1 MEGFEEDSFHIE
13 TLEISG
19 ASLDFDHAE
28 LLLKEQSPNRTKKS
42 PAKTPPSQEK
52 KFFTRRISDLREEDH
67 ATKVASTSGHSTPE
81 DEYASPF
88 DFSTKGLYENYLFLM
103 PDHPESQS
111 DDPHSSGDGQKL
123 QGYSQKLPDEHT
135 YDNRDSAYS
144 TPDPTQDGDP
154 LYQDPTDLQDEQE
167 KEQIRAELQKTEEE
181 IKTLRQVLAS
191 KEKAAADLKRRLG
204 ITPLR
209 EFKDGASK
217 TWQNVQSSQ
226 AFQKTND
233 KLVEWK
239 EKMETS
245 ETYKKTSETLSV
257 AGQKTAQASVA
268 AWQSVSRKLGEVKNS
283 QSFKSFEEK
292 VGSTVSNL
300 KKGRRLTWS
309 KVTSPREPKP
319 TFEDVLNSTA
329 NADKEDESQTAP
341 PLPEEKVPL

>member
-28 LLLKEQSPNRTKKS
+28 LLLKEQSPSRTKKS

-111 DDPHSSGDGQKL
+111 DDPHLGGDGQKL
-123 QGYSQKLPDEHT
+123 QGYSQKLQDEHT

-226 AFQKTND
+226 A
-233 KLVEWK
+233 
-239 EKMETS
+239 
-245 ETYKKTSETLSV
+245 YKKTSETLSV

-300 KKGRRLTWS
+300 KS

-329 NADKEDESQTAP
+329 NADKEDESQNAP

>member
-1 MEGFEEDSFHIE
+1 MEEEGMEQDHIY
-13 TLEISG
+13 S
-19 ASLDFDHAE
+19 
-28 LLLKEQSPNRTKKS
+28 
-42 PAKTPPSQEK
+42 
-52 KFFTRRISDLREEDH
+52 
-67 ATKVASTSGHSTPE
+67 VA
-81 DEYASPF
+81 
-88 DFSTKGLYENYLFLM
+88 N
-103 PDHPESQS
+103 
-111 DDPHSSGDGQKL
+111 
-123 QGYSQKLPDEHT
+123 EHT

-300 KKGRRLTWS
+300 KS

>member
-1 MEGFEEDSFHIE
+1 MEEEGMEQDHIY
-13 TLEISG
+13 S
-19 ASLDFDHAE
+19 
-28 LLLKEQSPNRTKKS
+28 
-42 PAKTPPSQEK
+42 
-52 KFFTRRISDLREEDH
+52 
-67 ATKVASTSGHSTPE
+67 VA
-81 DEYASPF
+81 
-88 DFSTKGLYENYLFLM
+88 N
-103 PDHPESQS
+103 
-111 DDPHSSGDGQKL
+111 
-123 QGYSQKLPDEHT
+123 EHT

-226 AFQKTND
+226 A
-233 KLVEWK
+233 
-239 EKMETS
+239 
-245 ETYKKTSETLSV
+245 YKKTSETLSV

-300 KKGRRLTWS
+300 KS

>member
-226 AFQKTND
+226 A
-233 KLVEWK
+233 
-239 EKMETS
+239 
-245 ETYKKTSETLSV
+245 YKKTSETLSV

-300 KKGRRLTWS
+300 KS

>member
-1 MEGFEEDSFHIE
+1 MDG
-13 TLEISG
+13 T
-19 ASLDFDHAE
+19 
-28 LLLKEQSPNRTKKS
+28 
-42 PAKTPPSQEK
+42 TPP
-52 KFFTRRISDLREEDH
+52 TRPDSLYPDV
-67 ATKVASTSGHSTPE
+67 TKPDDVEFVPKYTP
-81 DEYASPF
+81 S
-88 DFSTKGLYENYLFLM
+88 YLN
-103 PDHPESQS
+103 PAQS
-111 DDPHSSGDGQKL
+111 VRR
-123 QGYSQKLPDEHT
+123 DEHT

-300 KKGRRLTWS
+300 KS

>member
-1 MEGFEEDSFHIE
+1 MDG
-13 TLEISG
+13 T
-19 ASLDFDHAE
+19 
-28 LLLKEQSPNRTKKS
+28 
-42 PAKTPPSQEK
+42 TPP
-52 KFFTRRISDLREEDH
+52 TRPDSLYPDV
-67 ATKVASTSGHSTPE
+67 TKPDDVEFVPKYTPSYLNPAQSVRRASNS
-81 DEYASPF
+81 
-88 DFSTKGLYENYLFLM
+88 
-103 PDHPESQS
+103 
-111 DDPHSSGDGQKL
+111 SSGEGWSYLEVDTPGNN
-123 QGYSQKLPDEHT
+123 EHT

-226 AFQKTND
+226 A
-233 KLVEWK
+233 
-239 EKMETS
+239 
-245 ETYKKTSETLSV
+245 YKKTSETLSV

-300 KKGRRLTWS
+300 KAGMMYVLPEGFPFFFAITDTQKGRRLTWS

>member
-226 AFQKTND
+226 A
-233 KLVEWK
+233 
-239 EKMETS
+239 
-245 ETYKKTSETLSV
+245 YKKTSETLSV

-300 KKGRRLTWS
+300 KTTTMGYMYGPNFTYVRK
-309 KVTSPREPKP
+309 
-319 TFEDVLNSTA
+319 
-329 NADKEDESQTAP
+329 
-341 PLPEEKVPL
+341 

>member
-1 MEGFEEDSFHIE
+1 MDG
-13 TLEISG
+13 T
-19 ASLDFDHAE
+19 
-28 LLLKEQSPNRTKKS
+28 
-42 PAKTPPSQEK
+42 TPP
-52 KFFTRRISDLREEDH
+52 TRPDSLYPDV
-67 ATKVASTSGHSTPE
+67 TK
-81 DEYASPF
+81 
-88 DFSTKGLYENYLFLM
+88 
-103 PDHPESQS
+103 
-111 DDPHSSGDGQKL
+111 
-123 QGYSQKLPDEHT
+123 PDEHT

-226 AFQKTND
+226 A
-233 KLVEWK
+233 
-239 EKMETS
+239 
-245 ETYKKTSETLSV
+245 YKKTSETLSV

-300 KKGRRLTWS
+300 KAGMMYVLPEGFPFFFAITDTQKGRRLTWS

-329 NADKEDESQTAP
+329 NADKEDESQNAP